1 MCTPLNGGCSHF
13 DLPEHLLRGHR
24 PMGQVQSHACLGEG
38 DAHPKPDA
46 VSHAPWPSPSK
57 HPGSISPAE
66 KAGTRGSSLL
76 VAPHYSWLL
85 TVSTPTSAGASV
97 WCLGLAHQTSLSHV
111 ELWPQHGGVSGLQ
124 GEQLRQGLGKGKESS
139 LWGFNFSEA

>member
-24 PMGQVQSHACLGEG
+24 PMGQAQSHACLGEG

-66 KAGTRGSSLL
+66 KAGTPGSSLL
-76 VAPHYSWLL
+76 MAPNCFHTHQCWGKCLVPGFSPSNLSEPRGAMATAWRG
-85 TVSTPTSAGASV
+85 VWAAGRAAKAGSGERKGEQP
-97 WCLGLAHQTSLSHV
+97 LGL
-111 ELWPQHGGVSGLQ
+111 
-124 GEQLRQGLGKGKESS
+124 
-139 LWGFNFSEA
+139 